1 MAYISIRI
9 PNINLKYF
17 IHTLEC
23 IIGCC
28 SKTQFPKRWGIILI
42 HIFFTRHFQAL
53 CHRIADDSLTSNK
66 SPDSFSDQKE
76 ILRIYCIRS
85 VANGDLQIKFRLPR
99 KGCKFQIPRRI
110 VTVGIVDHT
119 AYSKESMAASEKG
132 RNWILVPRSI
142 SELLR
147 EFLSYC

>member
-1 MAYISIRI
+1 MGCISIRI
-9 PNINLKYF
+9 TNINLKYF

-23 IIGCC
+23 IIECC

-53 CHRIADDSLTSNK
+53 CHRIADDSLTANK
-66 SPDSFSDQKE
+66 SSDSFSDQKE
-76 ILRIYCIRS
+76 ILRIYCTRS
-85 VANGDLQIKFRLPR
+85 VANGDLQIKLRLPR

-119 AYSKESMAASEKG
+119 AHTKKSMAASEKR
-132 RNWILVPRSI
+132 RNWILVPWSI
-142 SELLR
+142 SGLLR